1 MFFGIIT
8 VMKINLKENKNKN
21 DIEILI
27 EYPEMSETVRRI
39 ETVIKSVD
47 NIVRCQD
54 DDGKICFVRVSEI
67 FYIESVEKQVYI
79 YTKDKVYSSDSP
91 LYQFA
96 EKLYNFGFE
105 QISKSCVLNLNT
117 MVGVKAIFNSKM
129 EAMLENGEK
138 VIISRNFIPSIKKR
152 LEKML

>member
-1 MFFGIIT
+1 
-8 VMKINLKENKNKN
+8 MKINLKENKNKN

-117 MVGVKAIFNSKM
+117 MVGVKAI
-129 EAMLENGEK
+129 
-138 VIISRNFIPSIKKR
+138 SRNFIPSIKKR